1 MKAYQSEV
9 IHVHIYS
16 LGHSSSFMLA
26 AGIAGASDISNR
38 LAIHVTISHYW
49 YNNERT
55 FRLPLCVD
63 NAACE
68 NTAGTG
74 SKVKNKF

>member
-16 LGHSSSFMLA
+16 LDHSSSFMLA
-26 AGIAGASDISNR
+26 AGIGGAGDISNR
-38 LAIHVTISHYW
+38 LAIHATISHYW
-49 YNNERT
+49 NNNERT
-55 FRLPLCVD
+55 FRLPLCID

-68 NTAGTG
+68 NSAGTG